1 LQRHAAYSTAPHGRL
16 TPSLAEDWRYV
27 PMNDAL
33 VLLLWLVASA
43 GHVTLFAALLNR
55 LQGYAVPPRMLHP
68 LEKALLAVIA
78 AGPLLALFVVLRF
91 DIEGPGPIP
100 ATFRL
105 WAIVT
110 SLFFFVWALGRLTVQ
125 VVRAASMGPVL
136 RRRRRDDV
144 PLDEALLRNR
154 WTWRLATSIP
164 GNEALKLNTIRTQI
178 ALPQATRPQERLRIV
193 HLSDLHLTGTLS
205 KAFYRR
211 AIDAALAERPDA
223 FFLTGDLVEAEE
235 CLDWIDELFRPL
247 AEAAPTWFVLGN
259 HDAYLPCPETL
270 VERLEQ
276 PGLVSLMG
284 RRERV
289 ELAGWRVELLGDSA
303 PWFAGFPPAEKETP
317 ESDKEAPDLTLA
329 LMHTPDRWPAAK
341 KLGADLALAGHT
353 HGGQIRIP
361 IFGPLFCPSRH
372 GSRYS
377 RGWFESRGKRMF
389 VSQGVAGVIPVRF
402 LCPPEVVRIDV
413 LPAAEIE
420 LPERI
425 DVQALT
431 EANASD

>member
-1 LQRHAAYSTAPHGRL
+1 MSPLP
-16 TPSLAEDWRYV
+16 
-27 PMNDAL
+27 
-33 VLLLWLVASA
+33 LLFWAVASA

-55 LQGYAVPPRMLHP
+55 LQGYAIPARILHP

-78 AGPLLALFVVLRF
+78 AGPLLALVVVLRF
-91 DIEGPGPIP
+91 DVEGPGSIP
-100 ATFRL
+100 ASYRI

-110 SLFFFVWALGRLTVQ
+110 SLFFFVWALGRLTTQ
-125 VVRAASMGPVL
+125 IVRAARMGPVL
-136 RRRRRDDV
+136 RRRRVANV

-154 WTWRLATSIP
+154 WTWRLATAIP
-164 GNEALKLNTIRTQI
+164 GNEALQLNAIRTQI
-178 ALPQATRPQERLRIV
+178 ALPQATRPKAPLRIV
-193 HLSDLHLTGTLS
+193 QLSDLHLTGTLS

-211 AIDAALAERPDA
+211 AIDAALEERPDA

-235 CLDWIDELFRPL
+235 CLDWVDELFRPL

-259 HDAYLPCPETL
+259 HDGYLPRPDAL
-270 VERLEQ
+270 VERLEAA
-276 PGLVSLMG
+276 GIRSLMG
-284 RRERV
+284 RCERV
-289 ELAGWRVELLGDSA
+289 ELAGWQVELLGDSA
-303 PWFAGFPPAEKETP
+303 PWFAGFPDGRDEAIR
-317 ESDKEAPDLTLA
+317 SDEEPPDLTLA

-341 KLGADLALAGHT
+341 KRGADLALTGHT

-377 RGWFESRGKRMF
+377 RGWFESRGQRMF

-402 LCPPEVVRIDV
+402 LCPPEVVRIEI
-413 LPAAEIE
+413 LPAAAIE

-425 DVQALT
+425 EAPLASGALG
-431 EANASD
+431 AAS